1 MRTRPAA
8 PKVKGVPTDRATAAL
23 EAMSDAVLAIAGERS
38 VDRVLQRI
46 VHVARELAGAR
57 YAALGVPEA
66 GEGKFAQFIT
76 SGMSEELVEAM
87 GPLPRT
93 HGLLGAML
101 EGEAPYRTADIHEHP
116 RFRGWWPSRHPDMR
130 SFMGVPIVSRDGVLG
145 AFYLTDKEG
154 ASAFGEE
161 DQRLIEMLA
170 AHAAIAIENARLYE
184 RSRELS
190 AIEERNRL
198 ARDLHDSVVQ
208 KLFGVVLAAQ
218 SAATLLDRS
227 SPDARGQVDRVT
239 ELAQDAISELRALVF
254 QLRPAAIES
263 EGLAAALTKHV
274 EVLRRVHRL
283 NVDLEL
289 AGRAR
294 LRPGVD
300 EELFKI
306 AQEALQNALKHARA
320 RRLQVRLEEREGA
333 VALRVRDDGVGFD
346 PDDPARRSRSLGLTS
361 MEERALALGAVLR
374 IDSAAGRGTTISLEV
389 PVDGDPRPHR

>member
-1 MRTRPAA
+1 VT
-8 PKVKGVPTDRATAAL
+8 TDRASAAL
-23 EAMSDAVLAIAGERS
+23 EAMSAAVLAIAGERS
-38 VDRVLQRI
+38 VEGVLQRI
-46 VHVARELAGAR
+46 VHVARDLAGAR
-57 YAALGVPEA
+57 YAALGVPE
-66 GEGKFAQFIT
+66 GEGTFAQFIT

-101 EGEAPYRTADIHEHP
+101 ESTEPYRTSDIHRHP
-116 RFRGWWPSRHPDMR
+116 RFRGWWPNRHPDMG
-130 SFMGVPIVSRDGVLG
+130 SFMGVPIVSRGGVIG

-154 ASAFGEE
+154 APEFSE
-161 DQRLIEMLA
+161 DDERLIEMLA

-227 SPDARGQVDRVT
+227 PQEARGQVERLQ
-239 ELAQDAISELRALVF
+239 ELAQDAIGELRSLVF

-263 EGLAAALTKHV
+263 EGLAAALAKHV

-283 NVDLEL
+283 TVDIDVHGE
-289 AGRAR
+289 AR

-306 AQEALQNALKHARA
+306 AQEALQNALKHAA
-320 RRLQVRLEEREGA
+320 AERLEVRLDERADA

-346 PDDPARRSRSLGLTS
+346 PADPTCRSRSLGLTS
-361 MEERALALGAVLR
+361 MEERAQALGTQLHIA
-374 IDSAAGRGTTISLEV
+374 SAPGRGTTISLEV
-389 PVDGDPRPHR
+389 PVDGHSRPHR